1 MQPRSQICIHSL
13 RRAKTLAGIFL
24 LGGILQVAKADFLEE
39 ANAKLSLNLF
49 HNQVRLQLSGTFD
62 LETYFIEQPPP
73 GLIFTDDRF
82 LLNPRLMLFLDAQ
95 IGSYVS
101 TFVQARLDRGF
112 DPSDGGAEV
121 RLDEYAIRV
130 SPLKDIPLTV
140 QFGKFGTVVGN
151 WVPRHYSWDN
161 PFINA
166 PLPYENVTGIW
177 DSDAAEDVDEL
188 LAWGHVPYEQY
199 TDFGDGYYDKYLR
212 LPVIW
217 GPSYASGVSVSGAL
231 GKFDYAA
238 ELKNAALSSRPESWD
253 LTQVGF
259 EHPTFSGRIGVRPNE
274 MWTIGFSGSV
284 GPYFRPEAAA
294 TLPAGKG
301 IGDYRQILLGQDV
314 SFAWHRFQ
322 LWAEVFESR
331 FEVPNVGDAD
341 VLSYYI
347 EAKYKITSQ
356 LFAAARWNQQLF
368 GTVPDGEKQLKWGN
382 DTLRVDGVLGY
393 RFNNYVQ
400 LKLQYSF
407 THDEAGQTGEHLFG
421 GQFTIR
427 F

>member
-1 MQPRSQICIHSL
+1 M
-13 RRAKTLAGIFL
+13 
-24 LGGILQVAKADFLEE
+24 
-39 ANAKLSLNLF
+39 
-49 HNQVRLQLSGTFD
+49 
-62 LETYFIEQPPP
+62 
-73 GLIFTDDRF
+73 
-82 LLNPRLMLFLDAQ
+82 
-95 IGSYVS
+95 
-101 TFVQARLDRGF
+101 
-112 DPSDGGAEV
+112 
-121 RLDEYAIRV
+121 
-130 SPLKDIPLTV
+130 

-166 PLPYENVTGIW
+166 PLPYENLTGIW
-177 DSDAAEDVDEL
+177 DSSGPEDVDDIFY
-188 LAWGHVPYEQY
+188 WGHVPYEDVTQ
-199 TDFGDGYYDKYLR
+199 FGDGYYDKYLR

-217 GPSYASGVSVSGAL
+217 GPSYASGVSVSGAV

-238 ELKNAALSSRPESWD
+238 ELKNASLSSRPESWD

-274 MWTIGFSGSV
+274 MWNVGFSGSV

-294 TLPAGKG
+294 TLPSGKG

-331 FEVPNVGDAD
+331 FEVPNVGNAD

-356 LFAAARWNQQLF
+356 LFAAVRWNQQLF
-368 GTVPDGEKQLKWGN
+368 GTVPDEEEQLKWGN
-382 DTLRVDGVLGY
+382 DTLRVDGVVGY
-393 RFNNYVQ
+393 RFNNYLQV
-400 LKLQYSF
+400 KLQYSF

>member
-1 MQPRSQICIHSL
+1 MQPKCRVPAFSFRCGK
-13 RRAKTLAGIFL
+13 ALAGSVL
-24 LGGILQVAKADFLEE
+24 LSAIAQVAKADFLEE

-82 LLNPRLMLFLDAQ
+82 LVNPRLMLFLDAQ

-177 DSDAAEDVDEL
+177 DSDAPEDVDEL
-188 LAWGHVPYEQY
+188 LEWAHVPYEEY

-259 EHPTFSGRIGVRPNE
+259 DHPTFSGRIGVRPNE
-274 MWTIGFSGSV
+274 MWNVGFSGSI
-284 GPYFRPEAAA
+284 GPYFSSQAAT

-331 FEVPNVGDAD
+331 FEVPNVGNAD

-368 GTVPDGEKQLKWGN
+368 GTVPDEEEQLKWGN
-382 DTLRVDGVLGY
+382 DTLRIDGVLGY
-393 RFNNYVQ
+393 RFNNYLQV
-400 LKLQYSF
+400 KLQYSF
-407 THDEAGQTGEHLFG
+407 THDEHGQTGEHLFG